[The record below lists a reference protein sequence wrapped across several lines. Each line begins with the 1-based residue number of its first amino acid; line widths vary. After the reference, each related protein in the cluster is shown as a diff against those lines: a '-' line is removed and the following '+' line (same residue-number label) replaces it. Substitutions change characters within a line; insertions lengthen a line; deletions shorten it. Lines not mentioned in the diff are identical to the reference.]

1 MTHGAKYFIEVMR
14 HNETLGTT
22 AVVLGPFP
30 TMSKADEALDKVKGK
45 MSTLADPPRGV
56 PHLRV
61 VKVMAERYLAT
72 PEVSS
77 P

>member
-56 PHLRV
+56 PHLRI
-61 VKVMAERYLAT
+61 VKVIEDIYIGG
-72 PEVSS
+72 EE
-77 P
+77 

>member
-1 MTHGAKYFIEVMR
+1 MTSGAKYYVEVMR

-22 AVVLGPFP
+22 AVVLGPYL
-30 TMSKADEALDKVKGK
+30 TMPKASEALERIKGK

-61 VKVMAERYLAT
+61 VKVMEERYLGAQA
-72 PEVSS
+72 
-77 P
+77 